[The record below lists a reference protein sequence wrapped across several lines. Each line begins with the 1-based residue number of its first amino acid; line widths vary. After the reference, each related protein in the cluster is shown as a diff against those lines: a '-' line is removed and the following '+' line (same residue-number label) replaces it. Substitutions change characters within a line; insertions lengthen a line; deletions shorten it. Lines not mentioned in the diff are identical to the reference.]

1 MIDLI
6 NPRAV
11 HKSEDL
17 SAKGLN
23 LNGLQTNI
31 LIDPEYK
38 IYCKLLKKICSFF
51 INIFEQQ
58 IFFT

>member
-6 NPRAV
+6 NPKAV

-23 LNGLQTNI
+23 LNGIQTNI

-38 IYCKLLKKICSFF
+38 IYCKLLEK
-51 INIFEQQ
+51 NL
-58 IFFT
+58 